1 MDTNFVGSG
10 IVDIDLRNGKKS
22 YKFLQDKYEA
32 ETLME
37 NLREARSKYAIISTL
52 VGIGS
57 GGWNI
62 SLQIG
67 HSELIRFLELYY
79 PDYNED
85 LERPKNGIW
94 EIDFWEY
101 DLRNVHP
108 RNPRLLKLQNC
119 RKNDKE

>member
-22 YKFLQDKYEA
+22 YKFLKDQYEA
-32 ETLME
+32 ETLMS
-37 NLREARSKYAIISTL
+37 NLTEARSKYGINSELT
-52 VGIGS
+52 GIGS
-57 GGWNI
+57 SGWNI
-62 SLQIG
+62 SLQIS
-67 HSELIRFLELYY
+67 HSDLIRFLELYY
-79 PDYNED
+79 SDYNED

-94 EIDFWEY
+94 MIDFWEY